1 MSKKKQKWKQ
11 KLDEYKLREWV
22 ICQQILKELVFEVIV
37 FVTVVPYYYVN
48 LRFTFKKKQ
57 EEEVIQV
64 IRDL

>member
-1 MSKKKQKWKQ
+1 MNKKKQKWKQ

-22 ICQQILKELVFEVIV
+22 IYHQILKELVFEVIV

-48 LRFTFKKKQ
+48 LGFTFKKKQ
-57 EEEVIQV
+57 EEEVVQV